1 VVWREN
7 NFLTLTYTK
16 LVNVPELSYTVEQST
31 DLLSWT
37 IASTIDETISTS
49 GRTAIV
55 KSKVD
60 ITGLTALFLRVRAT
74 QQ

>member
-74 QQ
+74 Q